1 MSNRALTVWGFG
13 RATLRSVAG
22 SSVAIVLVGTA
33 LAQQGPLNSPS
44 QIIQQYQQAQNNWL
58 SAVFPA
64 AQRLFFLLAVL
75 EVTWTL
81 TLVVLERA
89 DFHSLASTLVRK
101 IMWIGIFY
109 ALLMS
114 PFVSFGGSGPTFWI
128 RSIIDSFGILGQHAA
143 GTANL
148 SPSGVLTTG
157 SNIAGNLWNAASNA
171 GFFLHPGPAFA
182 LTLATF
188 TTFLAYVIITIQY
201 VAALVESYIVIMAG
215 FIFLGFGGSR
225 WTTPYVE
232 RYVGLAVSIG
242 IKLMVLYLLIGVG
255 MQLSGQPGPPPTGWM
270 GAAAQV
276 AQSQQPAMTAFDIMG
291 ACVIFMALT
300 WMSPKLISSVI
311 GGSPAFSGGDLL
323 SPPIQVAAG
332 GATVGA
338 LAFAG
343 VGSLVA
349 AGRVGLSAVR
359 EATSFA
365 GKSLSSRGGG
375 GGSGSSGPAALAA
388 GRLPG
393 GVTGTNSTGFL
404 GVGQVPP
411 PRVSPVGGGGGNAG
425 QVAPPGKGGAGQAS
439 SAVRSQSVWSRQGST
454 TSNMSSSTRQL
465 QLPASSGESFG
476 AQGGT
481 AAKAD
486 RVLEGTE
493 SAARRAA
500 QGLRRVRDDLRKFHI
515 SDGGH
520 HPSPPPGLGS
530 NTGSGGSEG

>member
-1 MSNRALTVWGFG
+1 MSTRAIRVREFRWFRVALLAACSVPTLFLGTGF
-13 RATLRSVAG
+13 
-22 SSVAIVLVGTA
+22 
-33 LAQQGPLNSPS
+33 AQQGPLNSPS

-89 DFHSLASTLVRK
+89 DFHALASTLVRK

-188 TTFLAYVIITIQY
+188 TTVLAYVIITIQY

-365 GKSLSSRGGG
+365 GRSLSSRG
-375 GGSGSSGPAALAA
+375 GGSGSSGPAALA
-388 GRLPG
+388 GRVG
-393 GVTGTNSTGFL
+393 GGGGGGTGSSSTAFL
-404 GVGQVPP
+404 GITQVPP
-411 PRVSPVGGGGGNAG
+411 PSVPPVGGGGGNGG

-439 SAVRSQSVWSRQGST
+439 SAARSQSVWSRQGST
-454 TSNMSSSTRQL
+454 TSNMSSGTRQL
-465 QLPASSGESFG
+465 QLPASSAESFG

-500 QGLRRVRDDLRKFHI
+500 QGLRRVRNDLRKFHI

>member
-393 GVTGTNSTGFL
+393 GVTGTNSTAFL

-411 PRVSPVGGGGGNAG
+411 PRVSPVGGGGGNGG
-425 QVAPPGKGGAGQAS
+425 QVAPPGKGGAGQSS
-439 SAVRSQSVWSRQGST
+439 SAARPQSVWSRQGST

-530 NTGSGGSEG
+530 NTGSGGSEV

>member
-1 MSNRALTVWGFG
+1 MSTRPIHVRGFG
-13 RATLRSVAG
+13 WVRT
-22 SSVAIVLVGTA
+22 VLVGACSVGILFVRTA

-44 QIIQQYQQAQNNWL
+44 QIIQQYQQAQNSWL

-375 GGSGSSGPAALAA
+375 SGSSGPAALAA

-439 SAVRSQSVWSRQGST
+439 SAARSQSVWSRQGST

>member
-1 MSNRALTVWGFG
+1 MSTRPIHVRGF
-13 RATLRSVAG
+13 RWVRV
-22 SSVAIVLVGTA
+22 VLVGTCSVGI
-33 LAQQGPLNSPS
+33 LFVRTGFAQQGPLNSPS
-44 QIIQQYQQAQNNWL
+44 QIIQQYQQAQNSWL

-343 VGSLVA
+343 VGSLVS

-393 GVTGTNSTGFL
+393 GVTGTNSTAFL

-411 PRVSPVGGGGGNAG
+411 PRMSPVGGGGGNGG

-439 SAVRSQSVWSRQGST
+439 SAARSQSVWSRQGST
-454 TSNMSSSTRQL
+454 TSNMSSGTRQL
-465 QLPASSGESFG
+465 QLPASSAESFG

-493 SAARRAA
+493 SAARKAA

>member
-1 MSNRALTVWGFG
+1 MSTGPIRVGG
-13 RATLRSVAG
+13 LRSVR
-22 SSVAIVLVGTA
+22 VALVGACSVGIFFVRTGF
-33 LAQQGPLNSPS
+33 AQQGPLNSPS

-114 PFVSFGGSGPTFWI
+114 PFVSFGGNGPTFWI
-128 RSIIDSFGILGQHAA
+128 RSIIDSFGILGQRAA

-375 GGSGSSGPAALAA
+375 SGSSGPAALA
-388 GRLPG
+388 GRLG
-393 GVTGTNSTGFL
+393 GGGTGSSSTAFL
-404 GVGQVPP
+404 GTTQVPP
-411 PRVSPVGGGGGNAG
+411 PSVPPVGGGAGNGG
-425 QVAPPGKGGAGQAS
+425 QVAPPGKSGAGQPS
-439 SAVRSQSVWSRQGST
+439 SAVRSQSAWSRQGST
-454 TSNMSSSTRQL
+454 AANMSPSTRQL
-465 QLPASSGESFG
+465 QLPPSSGESFG

-481 AAKAD
+481 VAKAD
-486 RVLEGTE
+486 RILERTE
-493 SAARRAA
+493 SAARKATH
-500 QGLRRVRDDLRKFHI
+500 GLRRIRDDLRKFHI

>member
-1 MSNRALTVWGFG
+1 MSNRRIRVRGFRWV
-13 RATLRSVAG
+13 RA
-22 SSVAIVLVGTA
+22 VLVGACSVCILFVRTGF
-33 LAQQGPLNSPS
+33 AQQGPLNSPS
-44 QIIQQYQQAQNNWL
+44 QIIQQYQQAQNSWL

-114 PFVSFGGSGPTFWI
+114 PFVSFGGNGPTFWI

-349 AGRVGLSAVR
+349 AGRVGLSALR
-359 EATSFA
+359 EATNFA
-365 GKSLSSRGGG
+365 GRSLSSRGGG
-375 GGSGSSGPAALAA
+375 SGSSGAAALA
-388 GRLPG
+388 GRFG
-393 GVTGTNSTGFL
+393 GGGGGGTGSSSTAFL
-404 GVGQVPP
+404 GITQVPP
-411 PRVSPVGGGGGNAG
+411 PSVPPVAGGSGNGG
-425 QVAPPGKGGAGQAS
+425 QVAPPGKRGAGQTS
-439 SAVRSQSVWSRQGST
+439 SAVRSQSPWSRQGST
-454 TSNMSSSTRQL
+454 AANMSPSTRQL

-486 RVLEGTE
+486 RILERTE
-493 SAARRAA
+493 SAARKATH
-500 QGLRRVRDDLRKFHI
+500 GLRRIRDDLRKFHI

-520 HPSPPPGLGS
+520 HPTPPPGLGS

>member
-1 MSNRALTVWGFG
+1 MSKRAITVWGFG
-13 RATLRSVAG
+13 RATLRGVAA

-300 WMSPKLISSVI
+300 WMCPKLISSVI

-365 GKSLSSRGGG
+365 GRSLSSRGGG

-393 GVTGTNSTGFL
+393 GGTGTSSTALL

-411 PRVSPVGGGGGNAG
+411 PSVSPVGGGSGNGG
-425 QVAPPGKGGAGQAS
+425 QVAPPGKGGGGQAS
-439 SAVRSQSVWSRQGST
+439 SPARSQSVWSRQGST
-454 TSNMSSSTRQL
+454 TANMSSSTRQL

-476 AQGGT
+476 AQGST

-486 RVLEGTE
+486 RILERTE
-493 SAARRAA
+493 SAARKATH
-500 QGLRRVRDDLRKFHI
+500 GLRRVRDDLRKFHI

>member
-13 RATLRSVAG
+13 RATLRGVAA

-44 QIIQQYQQAQNNWL
+44 QIIQQYQQAQNSWL

-143 GTANL
+143 GTASL

-323 SPPIQVAAG
+323 SPPLQVAAG

-365 GKSLSSRGGG
+365 GTSLSSRGG

-388 GRLPG
+388 GRLAG
-393 GVTGTNSTGFL
+393 GGTGTSSTAFL
-404 GVGQVPP
+404 GVAQVPP
-411 PRVSPVGGGGGNAG
+411 PSVSPVGGGGGNGG
-425 QVAPPGKGGAGQAS
+425 QVAPPGKGGAGQVS
-439 SAVRSQSVWSRQGST
+439 SAVRPQSAWSRQGST
-454 TSNMSSSTRQL
+454 
-465 QLPASSGESFG
+465 
-476 AQGGT
+476 

-486 RVLEGTE
+486 RILERTE
-493 SAARRAA
+493 SAARQATH
-500 QGLRRVRDDLRKFHI
+500 GLRRIRDDLRKFHI

>member
-1 MSNRALTVWGFG
+1 MSARAGEIRRVCNQKLAIV
-13 RATLRSVAG
+13 AAG
-22 SSVAIVLVGTA
+22 SLPIVFVGGA
-33 LAQQGPLNSPS
+33 FAQGPLNSPS

-58 SAVFPA
+58 SAVFPS
-64 AQRLFFLLAVL
+64 AQRLFFLLALL

-89 DFHSLASTLVRK
+89 DFHSLTATLVRK

-114 PFVSFGGSGPTFWI
+114 PFVSFGGNGPTFWI
-128 RSIIDSFGILGQHAA
+128 RSIIDSFGILGQRAA

-188 TTFLAYVIITIQY
+188 TTFLAYVIITVQY

-232 RYVGLAVSIG
+232 RYVGLAVSVG

-255 MQLSGQPGPPPTGWM
+255 MQLSGSPGPPPTGWM
-270 GAAAQV
+270 GSAAQV
-276 AQSQQPAMTAFDIMG
+276 SQSQQPAMSAFDIMG
-291 ACVIFMALT
+291 ACVIFMALC

-338 LAFAG
+338 LALAG
-343 VGSLVA
+343 AGSLVA
-349 AGRVGLSAVR
+349 AGRVGLTAAQQ
-359 EATSFA
+359 ATSFA
-365 GKSLSSRGGG
+365 GRALSSRAAR
-375 GGSGSSGPAALAA
+375 SGSSSAAALASA
-388 GRLPG
+388 PLGSVVRAN
-393 GVTGTNSTGFL
+393 TTAFL
-404 GVGQVPP
+404 GI
-411 PRVSPVGGGGGNAG
+411 A
-425 QVAPPGKGGAGQAS
+425 QVAPPSAVPSGSNVRNGGQVSPPGSDGRGHGAPAAS
-439 SAVRSQSVWSRQGST
+439 SQTGWSRHNST
-454 TSNMSSSTRQL
+454 SVGVPASQPL
-465 QLPASSGESFG
+465 LPASAAEIPGSQS
-476 AQGGT
+476 GT
-481 AAKAD
+481 AARAD
-486 RVLEGTE
+486 RILERTE
-493 SAARRAA
+493 SAAKRATD
-500 QGLRRVRDDLRKFHI
+500 GLRRVRDDLKKFHI

-520 HPSPPPGLGS
+520 HPSPPPGFGS
-530 NTGSGGSEG
+530 EPGSGGSGE

>member
-1 MSNRALTVWGFG
+1 MSTMAIRVREFRRFRVALLAACSVPTLFLGTGF
-13 RATLRSVAG
+13 
-22 SSVAIVLVGTA
+22 
-33 LAQQGPLNSPS
+33 AQQGPLNSPS

-343 VGSLVA
+343 VGSLMA

-365 GKSLSSRGGG
+365 GRSLSSRG

-388 GRLPG
+388 GRLG
-393 GVTGTNSTGFL
+393 GGSTASSSTAFL
-404 GVGQVPP
+404 GVTQVPP
-411 PRVSPVGGGGGNAG
+411 PSVPPVGGGGGNGG
-425 QVAPPGKGGAGQAS
+425 QVAPPGKGGAGQAR
-439 SAVRSQSVWSRQGST
+439 SATRSQSAWSRQGST
-454 TSNMSSSTRQL
+454 AANMSSSTRQL
-465 QLPASSGESFG
+465 QLPASSAESFG
-476 AQGGT
+476 VQGGT
-481 AAKAD
+481 AGKAD
-486 RVLEGTE
+486 RILERTE
-493 SAARRAA
+493 SAAKRATH
-500 QGLRRVRDDLRKFHI
+500 GLRRIRDDLRKFHI

-530 NTGSGGSEG
+530 STGSGGSEG